1 MAMGRSITWKKGKG
15 ETMILR
21 LFRRISSW
29 EKGKGDLN
37 LGKKIKIK
45 KKIGAGKNIKQ
56 QGTLNIPGY
65 CIPYYQLLLIDMY
78 LICDYLD

>member
-37 LGKKIKIK
+37 LGKKIKI
-45 KKIGAGKNIKQ
+45 
-56 QGTLNIPGY
+56 
-65 CIPYYQLLLIDMY
+65 
-78 LICDYLD
+78 